1 MLIRKQD
8 IYQLELEHWATL
20 SDEDFERN
28 LANSGL
34 DNHSTWLLPQLV
46 AHFGRWRLSSTG
58 EETVRQNCQ
67 SALDKVLWRLTRFRR
82 SYLIRTQTKQP
93 DYGQLTPLVLLG
105 FKRSQSYSYE
115 QFRELSGL
123 KWLLE
128 PELYKALVTTQI
140 TIPAKN
146 RLLQIRDQGLIIK
159 TGKNAG
165 TQRNPEAT
173 WRLYGIQDTELGG
186 VSELL
191 QTMLTQC
198 WLAHPK
204 HRRETM
210 ILDPNDW
217 DNMPEPLIDV
227 DLIKPVEVNN
237 KPVSRAIRDV
247 PW

>member
-8 IYQLELEHWATL
+8 IYQLDVEHWANL
-20 SDEDFERN
+20 SDEDFEAN
-28 LANSGL
+28 LANSNL
-34 DNHSTWLLPQLV
+34 DNHSSWLLPQLV
-46 AHFGRWRLSSTG
+46 AHFGRWRLYASG
-58 EETVRQNCQ
+58 EETVRENCQ
-67 SALDKVLWRLTRFRR
+67 TALDKVLWRLTRFRR

-93 DYGQLTPLVLLG
+93 DYGQLTPLILLG
-105 FKRSQSYSYE
+105 FRRSQNYNYE
-115 QFRELSGL
+115 YFRQLSGL

-128 PELYKALVTTQI
+128 PPLYQALVETQI
-140 TIPAKN
+140 NMLDKN
-146 RLLQIRDQGLIIK
+146 RLLAIRDQGLIIK

-165 TQRNPEAT
+165 TRRNPEGT

-186 VSELL
+186 VGELL

-217 DNMPEPLIDV
+217 DSMPEPLIDV
-227 DLIKPVEVNN
+227 DVVKITAPTKPT
-237 KPVSRAIRDV
+237 KTLAMDV

>member
-8 IYQLELEHWATL
+8 IYQLELDHWATL
-20 SDEDFERN
+20 SDQDFEAN
-28 LANSGL
+28 LANSNL

-46 AHFGRWRLSSTG
+46 AHFGRWRLYKTG
-58 EETVRQNCQ
+58 EETVRENCSTQ
-67 SALDKVLWRLTRFRR
+67 LDKVLWRLTRFRR
-82 SYLIRTQTKQP
+82 SYLIKTQTKQP

-105 FKRSQSYSYE
+105 FKRNQGYSYE

-128 PELYKALVTTQI
+128 PPLYQALVETQI
-140 TIPAKN
+140 TPPDKN
-146 RLLQIRDQGLIIK
+146 RLLAIRDQGLIIK

-165 TQRNPEAT
+165 TRRNPEGT

-186 VSELL
+186 IGELL

-204 HRRETM
+204 YRRETM
-210 ILDPNDW
+210 ILDPLDW

-227 DLIKPVEVNN
+227 EVVKPVVAD
-237 KPVSRAIRDV
+237 KKSTSGYMDV